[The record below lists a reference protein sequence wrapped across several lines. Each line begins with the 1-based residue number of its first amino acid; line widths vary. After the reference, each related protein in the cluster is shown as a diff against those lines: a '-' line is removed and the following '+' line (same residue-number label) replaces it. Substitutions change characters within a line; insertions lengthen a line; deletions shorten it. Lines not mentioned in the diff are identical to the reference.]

1 MSNKETVQ
9 QGLDARKALKEAE
22 RETEKVRKDL
32 EDAGHELV
40 SLRIS
45 HETERNAWKRE
56 KAELMD
62 LLVSECDKN
71 HKLEDNIVR
80 LAKREH
86 EHERRGLLANALK
99 TVIGLVLV
107 VIFRDLSLINFWLA
121 AALTA
126 VCTAY
131 LAVAV
136 VRLARSLKN

>member
-22 RETEKVRKDL
+22 KETEKVRKDL

-40 SLRIS
+40 RLRTFL
-45 HETERNAWKRE
+45 ETERNAWKRD

-71 HKLEDNIVR
+71 HKLEETITRQV
-80 LAKREH
+80 KREH
-86 EHERRGLLANALK
+86 EHERRSLLANALK
-99 TVIGLVLV
+99 TVICLVLV
-107 VIFRDLSLINFWLA
+107 VIFRDLSLVNFWLA

-131 LAVAV
+131 LVVAV